1 MTSASLFS
9 ATDVVT
15 GSSTACLDLL
25 QDPQASLA
33 QGYCLGAS
41 PRVKTK
47 GQTRDQPSVVFI
59 SANNS
64 ATDLSVDPLSSSP
77 WLVGRVNNRCW
88 MLQEDA
94 EFK

>member
-15 GSSTACLDLL
+15 GSSTACLNLL

-47 GQTRDQPSVVFI
+47 GQTRDQPRVVVI

-64 ATDLSVDPLSSSP
+64 DGHRSVCRSFVLLSMAGGES
-77 WLVGRVNNRCW
+77 
-88 MLQEDA
+88 
-94 EFK
+94 